1 MKRAYINK
9 HTNLHEKTDMRVACP
24 VALVRGVS
32 YNLKTNYSRMK
43 NKILTSIIILFVS
56 LVPFSCTD
64 TLEETVYSELSD
76 TFLQTE
82 DGMNTLVYSMYSSAH
97 TVGLNFPRDFF
108 VSSYMSG
115 YAWGKGGTWETATS
129 APFQS
134 FTWDANN
141 GHFSAKWTELYLIIR
156 NANLVLDK
164 LGEVTFT
171 DAYKK
176 MITAEAKGIRG
187 QAYAILYN
195 YFGTTPIFTS
205 TLTTELERPR
215 ATEAEMKSRIET
227 DLTEAIADLPVVA
240 SQYGRLTKGA
250 ALGILSKYYLQT
262 KQWQKCADA
271 TKRIIDLGKY
281 ELKANYSNAFGVAN
295 EGAANK
301 EVIWAHP
308 ADPVNHAEMVEA
320 LNFPTDFPRP
330 ASASYYATRTYWY
343 DSFLDSFE
351 SGDTR
356 KNVFVTSYVS
366 TSSGAT
372 VKGYGINQSLCN
384 KYGSDASS
392 IAANSGIDLP
402 EIRYADIL
410 LSRAEALNEL
420 TGPTQESIDLINQI
434 RTRAGITT
442 LNLSS
447 FNQTTLRSAILN
459 ERIHELFFEGKE
471 RDDLI
476 RNGTFISGAVA
487 RGVKNAQNFHVL
499 FPIPQSEIDAS
510 SQINENNPG
519 Y

>member
-1 MKRAYINK
+1 M
-9 HTNLHEKTDMRVACP
+9 
-24 VALVRGVS
+24 
-32 YNLKTNYSRMK
+32 
-43 NKILTSIIILFVS
+43 
-56 LVPFSCTD
+56 
-64 TLEETVYSELSD
+64 
-76 TFLQTE
+76 
-82 DGMNTLVYSMYSSAH
+82 
-97 TVGLNFPRDFF
+97 
-108 VSSYMSG
+108 
-115 YAWGKGGTWETATS
+115 
-129 APFQS
+129 
-134 FTWDANN
+134 
-141 GHFSAKWTELYLIIR
+141 
-156 NANLVLDK
+156 LDK
-164 LGEVTFT
+164 LPEGNLSESYAKLV
-171 DAYKK
+171 
-176 MITAEAKGIRG
+176 TAEAKGLRG

-195 YFGTTPIFTS
+195 YFGTSPIFTT

-215 ATEAEMKSRIET
+215 ATDAEMRSRIET

-250 ALGILSKYYLQT
+250 ALGILSTYFLQT

-271 TKRIIDLGKY
+271 TKSIIDLGKY
-281 ELKANYSNAFGVAN
+281 ELKANYASVFGVVN
-295 EGAANK
+295 EGATNK

-308 ADPVNHAEMVEA
+308 TDPVNHPEMLEA

-351 SGDTR
+351 PGDTR

-366 TSSGAT
+366 TSSGLT

-384 KYGSDASS
+384 KYGADASS

-420 TGPTQESIDLINQI
+420 NGPNQESIDLINKI
-434 RTRAGITT
+434 RTRAGISS
-442 LNLSS
+442 LSLAS
-447 FNQTTLRSAILN
+447 FDKNTLRSAILN
-459 ERIHELFFEGKE
+459 ERIHEFFFEGKE

-476 RNGTFISGAVA
+476 RNGTLITSAVA
-487 RGVKNAQNFHVL
+487 RGVKNAQNFHTL
-499 FPIPQSEIDAS
+499 FPLPQSELDAS

>member
-1 MKRAYINK
+1 
-9 HTNLHEKTDMRVACP
+9 
-24 VALVRGVS
+24 
-32 YNLKTNYSRMK
+32 MK
-43 NKILTSIIILFVS
+43 NKIFLSIITLLVS
-56 LVPFSCTD
+56 IVPFSCTD

-82 DGMNTLVYSMYSSAH
+82 EGMNTLVYSMYSSAH

-141 GHFSAKWTELYLIIR
+141 GHFSAKWIELFLIIR

-164 LGEVTFT
+164 LGEGTFT
-171 DAYKK
+171 DTYKK
-176 MITAEAKGIRG
+176 LVTAEAKGIRG

-195 YFGTTPIFTS
+195 YFGTAPIFTS
-205 TLTTELERPR
+205 TITSELERPR
-215 ATEAEMKSRIET
+215 ATDAEMKNRIET
-227 DLTEAIADLPVVA
+227 DLTEAIADLPVTA

-250 ALGILSKYYLQT
+250 ALGILGNYYLQT

-271 TKRIIDLGKY
+271 MKSIIDLGKY
-281 ELKANYSNAFGVAN
+281 ELKANYASIFGVAN
-295 EGAANK
+295 EGATNK
-301 EVIWAHP
+301 EVIWAHT
-308 ADPVNHAEMVEA
+308 ADAVNHVEYIAA

-356 KNVFVTSYVS
+356 KSVFVTSYVS
-366 TSSGAT
+366 TSSGLT

-384 KYGSDASS
+384 KYGADPNS

-420 TGPTQESIDLINQI
+420 NGPNQESIDLINKI
-434 RTRAGITT
+434 RTRAGISS
-442 LNLSS
+442 LSLAS
-447 FNQTTLRSAILN
+447 FDKNTLRSAILN
-459 ERIHELFFEGKE
+459 ERIHEFFFEGKE

-476 RNGTFISGAVA
+476 RNGTLITSAVA
-487 RGVKNAQNFHVL
+487 RGVKNAQNFHTL